1 MIFDS
6 LRDRLTVSIDIPKSR
21 KRSKQTAK
29 RSKPAPEPRKRTA
42 TPQTRRTD
50 TETKR
55 VAPRSRPANP
65 RSTPTADTRTYRSTN
80 GGLFYATGRDG
91 RPQGYPRLS
100 GVETPK
106 KGHTFFYWIDADERG
121 EFSARVNNPHGK
133 EVFSIPDAEAMEDLI
148 QDGFMRN
155 TGDIDGLAEYLKDMG
170 VMAKNDILVESNW
183 YMQDE
188 ADEEDEEDDEED
200 GSLADS
206 LADLAGITESEL
218 AVANKINER
227 LEYLDDVFH
236 DPIRVFCTKSKKN
249 PYMVRRLVLD
259 CNSDNAMNRM
269 GTHGAS
275 KSLYRQIGMGPKSRA
290 KYFPKHYGVTWE
302 YIVNMSNK
310 QFTVKNRIQEHL
322 DKQANKNAEKITAVS
337 TRRAQREER
346 IAEVRREREARQA
359 AQAERIAKRREEREA
374 KRKPVVE
381 VAPQPKPVET
391 VTPPK
396 PKTERKPRKP
406 KVKPEPN
413 AESVQSATVAPV
425 VPAQNANASLT
436 TTQMDSIESDMQN
449 LIALLQAAKKS

>member
-65 RSTPTADTRTYRSTN
+65 RSTPTADTRTYRSTT

-170 VMAKNDILVESNW
+170 VMAKNDVLVESNW

-206 LADLAGITESEL
+206 LADLAGISENEL
-218 AVANKINER
+218 YVADQINKR
-227 LEYLDDVFH
+227 LEAIDH
-236 DPIRVFCTKSKKN
+236 ITKIPIRVFCTKSKNN
-249 PYMVRRLVLD
+249 PYIVRRFVPD
-259 CNSDNAMNRM
+259 CNSKSATKRGGFN
-269 GTHGAS
+269 GILSTH
-275 KSLYRQIGMGPKSRA
+275 KQIGMGPKSRA
-290 KYFPKHYGVTWE
+290 KYIPKHLGVTWE
-302 YIVNMSNK
+302 EITDLETNDYELRAKISK
-310 QFTVKNRIQEHL
+310 HL
-322 DKQANKNAEKITAVS
+322 KMLSTENEEKITAVS

-436 TTQMDSIESDMQN
+436 TAQMDSIESDMQN

>member
-1 MIFDS
+1 MIFES
-6 LRDRLTVSIDIPKSR
+6 LRDRVTVSIDIPKSR

-65 RSTPTADTRTYRSTN
+65 RSTPTADTRTYRSTT

-100 GVETPK
+100 GMGKAETK
-106 KGHTFFYWIDADERG
+106 QLSGWFNRGRTYYYWISLDERG
-121 EFSARVNNPHGK
+121 DFMAAVDDDRGKKVMSIASAEDLQELIDAGYMKHGK
-133 EVFSIPDAEAMEDLI
+133 DVA
-148 QDGFMRN
+148 
-155 TGDIDGLAEYLKDMG
+155 GLEEYLQEVG
-170 VMAKNDILVESNW
+170 IIESNDKLVYGDWSDVSLVE
-183 YMQDE
+183 D
-188 ADEEDEEDDEED
+188 DDDDEED

-218 AVANKINER
+218 AVANRINER

-259 CNSDNAMNRM
+259 CNAEKAMNR
-269 GTHGAS
+269 GGYSGRVGIPLRDTGGARS
-275 KSLYRQIGMGPKSRA
+275 IYRHIGMGPKSRA

-310 QFTVKNRIQEHL
+310 EFTVKNRIQEHL

-391 VTPPK
+391 VATPK
-396 PKTERKPRKP
+396 PKTERKPKA
-406 KVKPEPN
+406 KPEPN
-413 AESVQSATVAPV
+413 AEP
-425 VPAQNANASLT
+425 LT
-436 TTQMDSIESDMQN
+436 TAQMDSIESDMQN
-449 LIALLQAAKKS
+449 LIALLQAAKKN